1 MSDLDTRI
9 REWRRLQERETSL
22 SPREL
27 DELEDHVR
35 AHADLEMELNA
46 VLAPEQAFAIA
57 RRELGEPATLSKEF
71 AKAGKPRWWRLVFA
85 GCAMFVVSFALPAVG
100 EHSTSAGNGLFGITH
115 GAVSGLGAFQD
126 ALFWGDGLGTLSA
139 LTNLL
144 MVGGIAALAIRR
156 RPPRRWVPALLAAAG
171 VMNLVYW
178 PIWTVIGGE
187 PITLLLPGYWAWA
200 ASFFCVSGGLW
211 MLARERAG
219 AFLGR
224 SRELRPGEE

>member
-1 MSDLDTRI
+1 MSDLDARI
-9 REWRRLQERETSL
+9 RDWRQLQERETSL

-27 DELEDHVR
+27 DELEDHLR

-46 VLAPEQAFAIA
+46 VLTPEQAFAIA
-57 RRELGEPATLSKEF
+57 RRELGKPATLSKEF
-71 AKAGKPRWWRLVFA
+71 AKAGQPRWRRLVFA

-100 EHSTSAGNGLFGITH
+100 ELTTNHGLFIMNH
-115 GAVSGLGAFQD
+115 GAVSGWGAFSN
-126 ALFWGDGLGTLSA
+126 ALFWGDGLGTVSA

-144 MVGGIAALAIRR
+144 MVAGLVTLAIRR
-156 RPPRRWVPALLAAAG
+156 RPPRRWFPALLALAG

-178 PIWTVIGGE
+178 PIFAVSRGD
-187 PITLLLPGYWAWA
+187 PLTLLLPGYWAWA

-219 AFLGR
+219 AFFGP
-224 SRELRPGEE
+224 SRELQPGEE